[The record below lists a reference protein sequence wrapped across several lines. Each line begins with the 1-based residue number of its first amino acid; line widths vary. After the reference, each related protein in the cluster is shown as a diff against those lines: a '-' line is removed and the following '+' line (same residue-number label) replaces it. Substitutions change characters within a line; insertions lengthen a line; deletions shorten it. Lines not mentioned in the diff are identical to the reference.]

1 MGSQSYPGVHGPI
14 LAPVSCPLSHPIPMS
29 LHHSD
34 GDTWPW
40 GPGPIPIP
48 LVPFSHPSP
57 HPGPMS
63 PPIPTSPHC
72 SDGDTW
78 PWGPHGPIL
87 VPMVPSQPHGPI
99 PAPILVPC
107 PIPSPRHPTAVM
119 DTLGL
124 GSWSHPKPFG
134 PISPS
139 HPHVT
144 PLVVMGTLG
153 LGVPVPP
160 WPPWSH
166 FPTPAPIP
174 VLLSPP
180 IPVSPHCSD
189 GHTDLGLP
197 MVPSHPH
204 APTPLSPHGSDGDA
218 VPWVPSFRSHA
229 APIPVPPPIPAS
241 PHGGGWAPQ
250 QQSHPRFPPPMT
262 HSSLHHS

>member
-1 MGSQSYPGVHGPI
+1 MPPPPQLVGTELCVERIQAMVEEAKRQAGLDPTVPLCALVSSVCPPAAPLRPWGAGPR
-14 LAPVSCPLSHPIPMS
+14 
-29 LHHSD
+29 
-34 GDTWPW
+34 
-40 GPGPIPIP
+40 GPGP
-48 LVPFSHPSP
+48 
-57 HPGPMS
+57 
-63 PPIPTSPHC
+63 T
-72 SDGDTW
+72 
-78 PWGPHGPIL
+78 L